1 MPFYCS
7 GICSSQCCIL
17 KGFNLIRP
25 LQTSGWLQLALYVVA
40 LAAITKPMG
49 LYLMQALDVNGK
61 TWFDRELRPL
71 ERLTYRLMGVNS
83 DREHDWKQYTFA
95 MLLFSLVS
103 CLFTYA
109 ILRLQHLLPLN
120 PQGFAALSPDLAFN
134 TAVSFTTNTNW
145 QSYGGESTM
154 SYLSQ
159 MVALTIHNFTSA
171 ATGIA
176 FAAALVRGLARH
188 SAKTLGNFWVDLVRT
203 TYYLLL
209 PICVVF
215 AVFLVSQ
222 GMIQNFRPYTKAK
235 LTESFIIQVPK
246 VDEKGQPV
254 TTNVAVVVQAPK
266 LDAQSKP
273 VLANGGAVMVD
284 VPQLDA
290 KGQPLMTNLPVM
302 VDQKVEEQTIVQ
314 GPMASQVAIKMLGT
328 NGGGYVNAN
337 AAHPF
342 ENPTPLSNFLQM
354 LSIFAI
360 GSGLT
365 YYLGRMT
372 KNQAHGWA
380 VWSAMTALFLAG
392 VLVAWWAESAG
403 NPIHQHLGISVAD
416 GNLEGKEVR
425 FGIFNSALFATI
437 TTDASCGAVNS
448 MHDSFTALGGL
459 VPLFNIQLGEIIFGG
474 VGAGLYG
481 MLVFV
486 VLAVFIAGLMVGR
499 TPEYLGKK
507 IQSYD
512 VKMAMLALLVLCLSI
527 LGFSAWAAVSQWGL
541 TGLNNSGP
549 HGLSEILYAFSSG
562 TGNNGSAFAGLTAN
576 TPCYNTTLGLAMLI
590 GRFLMII
597 PIMALAGSLVQKKI
611 APPSAGTFPVS
622 GGTFV
627 VLLLGTV
634 LLIGALNFLP
644 VLALGPIVEHFLTLQ
659 GKLF

>member
-1 MPFYCS
+1 MQP
-7 GICSSQCCIL
+7 
-17 KGFNLIRP
+17 
-25 LQTSGWLQLALYVVA
+25 SGWLQLTLFVVA

-49 LYLMQALDVNGK
+49 LYLMRVLDANGK
-61 TWFDRELRPL
+61 TWLDPVFRPL
-71 ERLTYRLMGVNS
+71 ERLTYRLMGVRA
-83 DREHDWKQYTFA
+83 DKEHDWKQYTLA
-95 MLLFSLVS
+95 MLLFSLIS
-103 CLFTYA
+103 CVFTYA

-120 PQGFAALSPDLAFN
+120 PQGLGPLSPDLAFN

-145 QSYGGESTM
+145 QSYSGESTM

-159 MVALTIHNFTSA
+159 MVALTIHNFASA
-171 ATGIA
+171 AVGIA
-176 FAAALVRGLARH
+176 LAAALVRGIARH
-188 SAKTLGNFWVDLVRT
+188 SARTLGNFWVDLVRV

-209 PICVVF
+209 PICLVF
-215 AVFLVSQ
+215 ALFLVSQ
-222 GMIQNFRPYTKAK
+222 GMIQNFKPYTKAK
-235 LTESFIIQVPK
+235 LTESYMIQVQK
-246 VDEKGQPV
+246 TDDKGKPM
-254 TTNVAVVVQAPK
+254 TTNVAMTVQSPK
-266 LDAQSKP
+266 LDAQGKPILENGATVMVNVP
-273 VLANGGAVMVD
+273 VLDGN
-284 VPQLDA
+284 
-290 KGQPLMTNLPVM
+290 GQPIMTNVPVM
-302 VDQKVEEQTIVQ
+302 IDQKMDEQVIVQ

-354 LSIFAI
+354 LSIFSI

-380 VWSAMTALFLAG
+380 VWSAMTILFLAG
-392 VLVAWWAESAG
+392 VLVCWWAEAKG
-403 NPIHQHLGISVAD
+403 NPIHQQLGVTVAD
-416 GNLEGKEVR
+416 GNMEGKEVR

-448 MHDSFTALGGL
+448 MHDSFTALGGF

-507 IQSYD
+507 IQAYE
-512 VKMAMLALLVLCLSI
+512 VKMAMLSLLVLCLSI
-527 LGFSAWAAVSQWGL
+527 LGFSAWAAVSKWGL
-541 TGLNNSGP
+541 AGLNNSGP
-549 HGLSEILYAFSSG
+549 HGLSEMLYAFSSG

-576 TPCYNTTLGLAMLI
+576 TPWYNTTLGLAMLI
-590 GRFLMII
+590 GRFLMIV

-611 APPSAGTFPVS
+611 SPPSAGTFPVS

-659 GKLF
+659 GKVF